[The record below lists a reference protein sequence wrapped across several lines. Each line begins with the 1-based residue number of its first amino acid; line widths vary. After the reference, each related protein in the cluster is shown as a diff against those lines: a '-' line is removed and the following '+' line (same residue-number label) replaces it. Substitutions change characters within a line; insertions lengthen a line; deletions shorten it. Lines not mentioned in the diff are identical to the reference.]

1 MKFVLFP
8 TLLKEEIFQGAPHLN
23 ILGISS
29 KPQQMM
35 RWVGVIIAAETY
47 SAHGKFFCF
56 VLKSV

>member
-47 SAHGKFFCF
+47 SAHGKFF
-56 VLKSV
+56 VLF